1 MFDFIKNM
9 AMGAVNAGVQAGGVK
24 YGYSLIDKTQLG
36 FGLAMTAGLAP
47 ESITASGDLVYEGYG
62 ARLSQSGQ
70 VLKNP
75 GMPSSISEGLSR
87 FGPSGIFVAADVY
100 GLYGAYA
107 SGGVSAAGTY
117 AVQEIAASGAAAKA
131 AYSTP
136 GAAAGV
142 LIPGTRVTA
151 STFGYLSRYAGA
163 SIGGL
168 ALGGALGGLVGEI
181 PGVGGPLSYGA
192 NLVGTFYGSKFG
204 AAPLR
209 AIGANP
215 VLAGGAALVGLGG
228 AALYGTS
235 QVSKAILQE
244 GYSYSMQRQGIET
257 SGSLAAFQTRGAN
270 TMRARAVQAIQRS
283 HINSRSALGNEA
295 ALMHRPGRTYN
306 SYF

>member
-1 MFDFIKNM
+1 MFYNMVENMVQGGSTAFGLSNIDKNQLGLGLMGM
-9 AMGAVNAGVQAGGVK
+9 AGLSPSSVVSAGG
-24 YGYSLIDKTQLG
+24 SQDLI
-36 FGLAMTAGLAP
+36 
-47 ESITASGDLVYEGYG
+47 YEGYG
-62 ARLSQSGQ
+62 GRFSKSGGVVKQ
-70 VLKNP
+70 PV
-75 GMPSSISEGLSR
+75 MPTSFTGAFSD
-87 FGPSGIFVAADVY
+87 FGIPAVSVAADLF
-100 GLYGAYA
+100 GAYGAYTA
-107 SGGVSAAGTY
+107 GGVSAAGTY
-117 AVQEIAASGAAAKA
+117 LMQEVAATGAATKA

-136 GAAAGV
+136 GAAAGTM
-142 LIPGTRVTA
+142 IPGTRVTTTM
-151 STFGYLSRYAGA
+151 SRYMTRYAGA
-163 SIGGL
+163 SIGGM
-168 ALGGALGGLVGEI
+168 AVGGALSALVGEI

-192 NLVGTFYGSKFG
+192 NIVGTFYGAKFG

-209 AIGANP
+209 MIGANP
-215 VLAGGAALVGLGG
+215 LLASGAALVGLGG

-283 HINSRSALGNEA
+283 HINSRSALGNEG